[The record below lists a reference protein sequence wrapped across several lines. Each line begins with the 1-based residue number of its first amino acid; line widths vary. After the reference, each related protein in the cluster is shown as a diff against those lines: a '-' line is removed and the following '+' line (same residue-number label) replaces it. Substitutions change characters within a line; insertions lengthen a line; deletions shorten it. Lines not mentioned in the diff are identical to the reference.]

1 MGQAQSN
8 NFTDTV
14 MNSYASVLQK
24 TSSSALMNSVAKVKI
39 GVSGGTGDV
48 NISNV
53 LSKQTVV
60 NDLKASFKQT
70 NDSAILQKV
79 SQELQQQASSLIEGL
94 NFGNFSESN
103 NTIKNTIT
111 ASMDVSQIISTEC
124 VSTAVADFDLTV
136 KDQKGNVNID
146 NLNVEQNVKNGLD
159 CASEALNKSV
169 ATQVTEN
176 KIIQVAKAETKGI
189 TLDFIVYIIVGIIVG
204 IVVLGGIGAK
214 ILTNPKILNM
224 MILCLVIGGV
234 GGIDYL
240 IYDKGL
246 KNVNAKIEEIT
257 TIMEKNKKVTKQP
270 KPQEQLKTF
279 SYTCGLAGIG
289 NDRACLLPF
298 INTSPRKQNVGGC
311 VFKQKVVDAT
321 FTNPD
326 DAYQYWLNKP
336 ELKAIDVISRHDG
349 TFDYKFYTEVSNECI
364 QLLTTISKDKTRTY
378 IPPLLCLVK
387 DPVEDIYDP
396 NKVYSQTATTSPR
409 LAATDVS
416 DYTFVFT
423 KDGYLYYS
431 ENQKWISVNSSSVFK
446 GTAASLKNIY
456 TSITPPSES
465 EVVVDNNVKGTFY
478 FIDMSKA
485 RRNAGEAPA
494 SSYYFTI
501 YTCELG
507 SGDRTADKTLKAAD
521 FQEYMTLDITNL
533 VLNKEIGPFMTNP
546 LLTKERNMTVIWDT
560 DIETADKEN
569 AKLLETSKKLQKNY
583 YIIYGILNTV
593 ALICIFLI
601 LLNTSK
607 SSNQKQTSKQSSKQ
621 TQKKQ
626 ES

>member
-8 NFTDTV
+8 NFTNTV

-70 NDSAILQKV
+70 NDSTILQKV
-79 SQELQQQASSLIEGL
+79 SQELQQQASSLVEGL
-94 NFGNFSESN
+94 NFGSFSESN
-103 NTIKNTIT
+103 NTINNTIN

-124 VSTAVADFDLTV
+124 VSTAVADFDLSI

-176 KIIQVAKAETKGI
+176 KIVQIASAASKGF
-189 TLDFIVYIIVGIIVG
+189 TLDIIAYIIIAIIAG
-204 IVVLGGIGAK
+204 IVLLGGLSTK
-214 ILTNPKILNM
+214 IITNPKILS
-224 MILCLVIGGV
+224 MIILFIMV
-234 GGIDYL
+234 GGIGGMDYI
-240 IYDKGL
+240 IYIKGL
-246 KNVNAKIEEIT
+246 KYVNEKIDEINSA
-257 TIMEKNKKVTKQP
+257 IEKNKKVKEQP
-270 KPQEQLKTF
+270 KPQEQLQTF

-289 NDRACLLPF
+289 NDRACLRPF
-298 INTSPRKQNVGGC
+298 INTSPPKQNVGGC
-311 VFKQKVVDAT
+311 VFKEQIVDAT

-326 DAYQYWLNKP
+326 DAYEYWMNKP
-336 ELKAIDVISRHDG
+336 DLKAIDIISRHDG
-349 TFDYKFYTEVSNECI
+349 TYDYKFYSSVSNECI

-378 IPPLLCLVK
+378 IPPLLCTMK

-396 NKVYSQTATTSPR
+396 NKAYSQVSTTGFPR
-409 LAATDVS
+409 LSATDVS
-416 DYTFVFT
+416 EYSFVFT
-423 KDGYLYYS
+423 RDGYLYYC
-431 ENQKWISVNSSSVFK
+431 ENQKWVQVNTTSVFK
-446 GTAASLKNIY
+446 GSAASLKNIY
-456 TSITPPSES
+456 TSITPPSKA
-465 EVVVDNNVKGTFY
+465 EVVIDKNVKGTFY

-485 RRNAGEAPA
+485 RKNAGDAPA
-494 SSYYFTI
+494 LSYYFTI

-507 SGDRTADKTLKAAD
+507 TEDRTTDKTLKESD
-521 FQEYMTLDITNL
+521 FQEYAKLDITNL
-533 VLNKEIGPFMTNP
+533 VLNKQIGPFMTNP

-560 DIETADKEN
+560 NVETAYKRNQE
-569 AKLLETSKKLQKNY
+569 LLTNFKKQQKNY
-583 YIIYGILNTV
+583 YIIYGVLNSIGFIIAV
-593 ALICIFLI
+593 IFMFA
-601 LLNTSK
+601 TSK
-607 SSNQKQTSKQSSKQ
+607 SQSQKPDQKQKTSQKQS
-621 TQKKQ
+621 
-626 ES
+626 